1 MDVTAVVR
9 WGVIL
14 RISAMASYRFG
25 GKKVAITTPIF
36 DLPCVLDRSS
46 AVDMDSLFDGISQA
60 PAPLAER
67 MRPLQLE
74 DYVGQAHLVGES
86 GALRLAAQGGNLP
99 ACLFWGPPGVGKT
112 TLARLLADATGAHFH
127 PFSAVML
134 GVPDLRKVMDEARER
149 YALSKKRTLLFVDE
163 IHRFNKAQQD
173 FLLPHVERGTVMFI
187 GATTENP
194 SFEVISALLSRAK
207 VYQLNALEADE
218 IRSICAR
225 ALSGALENRIALD
238 DSAWDVLLQIADG
251 DARRALNALEI
262 LDDVARAQKRTQA
275 FTAQNVSQF
284 VTQGHLRYDKGGE
297 EHYNIIS
304 AYIKSMRGSN
314 PDAAL
319 YYMARMLEA
328 GEDPHFILRRMM
340 IFASEDIG
348 NADPQAIQVAAATQQ
363 VFDFV
368 GMPEGWI
375 PMAQCCAY
383 LASAPKSNASYAA
396 YWNAREDAKAH
407 GALEV
412 PLHLRNAPTKLM
424 KELGYGKNYQY
435 PHSFEGHHAKEKYL
449 PEKLGDKIY
458 YNPTQNGYER
468 HIAERLKSWRDK
480 K

>member
-1 MDVTAVVR
+1 MGDAGLAAISMDT
-9 WGVIL
+9 
-14 RISAMASYRFG
+14 
-25 GKKVAITTPIF
+25 
-36 DLPCVLDRSS
+36 
-46 AVDMDSLFDGISQA
+46 LFDAISQA

-67 MRPLQLE
+67 MRPGTLS
-74 DYVGQAHLVGES
+74 DFVGQDHLVGQS
-86 GALRLAAQGGNLP
+86 GPLRLAATAGNLP
-99 ACLFWGPPGVGKT
+99 ACIFWGPPGVGKT
-112 TLARLLADATGAHFH
+112 TLARLLADAAGAHFH

-134 GVPDLRKVMDEARER
+134 GVPDLRKAMAEARER
-149 YALSKKRTLLFVDE
+149 YALTQKRTLLFVDE

-173 FLLPHVERGTVMFI
+173 FLLPHVERGTVLFI

-207 VYQLNALEADE
+207 VYQLHTLTADE
-218 IRSICAR
+218 VRNISER
-225 ALSGALENRIALD
+225 ALHEGLADRIALD
-238 DSAWDVLLQIADG
+238 DSAWQAVIQIADG

-262 LDDVARAQKRTQA
+262 LDDVARAKKGKKPFSGEEVLQI
-275 FTAQNVSQF
+275 

-297 EHYNIIS
+297 EHYNVIS
-304 AYIKSMRGSN
+304 AFIKSMRGSN
-314 PDAAL
+314 PDAAI

-328 GEDPHFILRRMM
+328 GEEPHFILRRMM

-348 NADPQAIQVAAATQQ
+348 NADPQAIQVAVSAQQ

-375 PMAQCCAY
+375 PMAQCCTY
-383 LASAPKSNASYAA
+383 LASAPKSNASYSA

-424 KELGYGKNYQY
+424 KKIGEN
-435 PHSFEGHHAKEKYL
+435 YL
-449 PEKLGDKIY
+449 PEKLRDKIY
-458 YNPTQNGYER
+458 YKPTENGYER
-468 HIAERLKSWRDK
+468 HIADRLKLWREK

>member
-1 MDVTAVVR
+1 MT
-9 WGVIL
+9 GL
-14 RISAMASYRFG
+14 F
-25 GKKVAITTPIF
+25 
-36 DLPCVLDRSS
+36 
-46 AVDMDSLFDGISQA
+46 DSLENA
-60 PAPLAER
+60 PSPLAER
-67 MRPLQLE
+67 MRPQRLE
-74 DYVGQAHLVGES
+74 DFVGQGHLVGLS
-86 GALRLAAQGGNLP
+86 GPLRLATQAGQLP
-99 ACLFWGPPGVGKT
+99 ACIFWGPPGVGKT
-112 TLARLLADATGAHFH
+112 TLARLLSDAVAAHFH
-127 PFSAVML
+127 SASAVLL
-134 GVPDLRKVMDEARER
+134 GVPDLRKAIAEARER
-149 YALSKKRTLLFVDE
+149 YALSQKRTLLFVDE

-173 FLLPHVERGTVMFI
+173 FLLPHVERGTVLFI

-207 VYQLNALEADE
+207 VYQLHALGQKE
-218 IRSICAR
+218 IRRISER
-225 ALSGALENRIALD
+225 ALREGLGDRIALD
-238 DSAWDVLLQIADG
+238 DSAWEAVVQIADG

-262 LDDVARAQKRTQA
+262 LDGVARSQNRKAPFSGEEVAQI
-275 FTAQNVSQF
+275 

-297 EHYNIIS
+297 EHYNVIS
-304 AYIKSMRGSN
+304 AFIKSMRGSN

-375 PMAQCCAY
+375 PLAQCCTY

-396 YWNAREDAKAH
+396 YWNAREDAQDH

-424 KELGYGKNYQY
+424 KEIGYGKNYQY
-435 PHSFEGHHAKEKYL
+435 PHSFEGHFVKEHYL
-449 PEKLGDKIY
+449 PEKLRDKIY
-458 YNPTQNGYER
+458 YKPTENGYER
-468 HIAERLKSWRDK
+468 HIAERLNNWRK
-480 K
+480 KNRSSS

>member
-1 MDVTAVVR
+1 MD
-9 WGVIL
+9 
-14 RISAMASYRFG
+14 
-25 GKKVAITTPIF
+25 
-36 DLPCVLDRSS
+36 DL
-46 AVDMDSLFDGISQA
+46 FEGISQA
-60 PAPLAER
+60 PAPLAEK
-67 MRPLQLE
+67 MRPQTLA
-74 DYVGQAHLVGES
+74 DFVGQVHLVGPN
-86 GALRLAAQGGNLP
+86 GPLLLAAKGGNLP
-99 ACLFWGPPGVGKT
+99 ACIFWGPPGVGKT
-112 TLARLLADATGAHFH
+112 TLARLLADTADAHFH

-149 YALSKKRTLLFVDE
+149 FALTKKRTLLFVDE

-173 FLLPHVERGTVMFI
+173 FLLPHVERGTVLFI

-207 VYQLNALEADE
+207 VYQLNTLTAEEVRRIAE
-218 IRSICAR
+218 R
-225 ALSGALENRIALD
+225 ALQDGLEDRITLE
-238 DSAWDVLLQIADG
+238 DSAWQAIVQIADG

-262 LDDVARAQKRTQA
+262 LDGVARVKARKVPFA
-275 FTAQNVSQF
+275 GEDVVEI

-297 EHYNIIS
+297 EHYNVIS
-304 AYIKSMRGSN
+304 AFIKSMRGSN

-328 GEDPHFILRRMM
+328 GEEPHFILRRMM

-348 NADPQAIQVAAATQQ
+348 NADPQAIQVAVSAQQ

-375 PMAQCCAY
+375 PMAQCCTY
-383 LASAPKSNASYAA
+383 LACAPKSNASYAA
-396 YWNAREDAKAH
+396 YKHALADTKEY

-424 KELGYGKNYQY
+424 KEIGYGKDYQY
-435 PHSFEGHHAKEKYL
+435 PHSFEGHHVKENYF
-449 PEKLGDKIY
+449 PEKLGEKIY
-458 YNPTQNGYER
+458 YEPTQNGYER
-468 HIAERLKSWRDK
+468 HIADRLSLWRRK

>member
-1 MDVTAVVR
+1 MDE
-9 WGVIL
+9 
-14 RISAMASYRFG
+14 
-25 GKKVAITTPIF
+25 
-36 DLPCVLDRSS
+36 
-46 AVDMDSLFDGISQA
+46 LFDSALQA
-60 PAPLAER
+60 PPPLAER
-67 MRPLQLE
+67 MRPQKLT
-74 DYVGQAHLVGES
+74 DFVGQAHLVGPA
-86 GALRLAAQGGNLP
+86 GPLRLAAQAGNLP

-112 TLARLLADATGAHFH
+112 TLARLLAEAAGAHFH

-134 GVPDLRKVMDEARER
+134 GVPDLRKVMEEAKER
-149 YALSKKRTLLFVDE
+149 YALTKKRTLLFVDE

-173 FLLPHVERGTVMFI
+173 FLLPHVERGTVLFI

-207 VYQLNALEADE
+207 VYQLHALTPDE
-218 IRSICAR
+218 IRNISER
-225 ALSGALENRIALD
+225 ALHEGIEDRITLD
-238 DSAWDVLLQIADG
+238 ESAWQAVGQIADG

-262 LDDVARAQKRTQA
+262 LDDVARAKNHKTP
-275 FTAQNVSQF
+275 FTGEEVLQI

-297 EHYNIIS
+297 EHYNVIS
-304 AYIKSMRGSN
+304 AFIKSMRGSN
-314 PDAAL
+314 PDAAI

-328 GEDPHFILRRMM
+328 GEEPHFILRRMM

-348 NADPQAIQVAAATQQ
+348 NADPQAIQVAVSAQQ

-375 PMAQCCAY
+375 PMAQCCTY

-396 YWNAREDAKAH
+396 YKSALGDVKHH

-424 KELGYGKNYQY
+424 KEIGYGKNYRY
-435 PHSFEGHHAKEKYL
+435 PHSFDQNFVKENYL
-449 PEKLGDKIY
+449 PEQIGEKEY
-458 YNPTQNGYER
+458 YQPTQNGYER
-468 HIAERLKSWRDK
+468 HIAERLKLWRDK

>member
-1 MDVTAVVR
+1 
-9 WGVIL
+9 
-14 RISAMASYRFG
+14 
-25 GKKVAITTPIF
+25 
-36 DLPCVLDRSS
+36 
-46 AVDMDSLFDGISQA
+46 MDSLFDDISQA

-67 MRPLQLE
+67 MRPKTLVE
-74 DYVGQAHLVGES
+74 FVGQDHLVGKT
-86 GALRLAAQGGNLP
+86 GPLRLAAEGGSLP

-112 TLARLLADATGAHFH
+112 TLARLLGLAAGAHFH

-134 GVPDLRKVMDEARER
+134 GVPDLRKVMEEARER
-149 YALSKKRTLLFVDE
+149 YALTKKRTLLFVDE

-173 FLLPHVERGTVMFI
+173 FLLPHVERGTVLFI

-207 VYQLNALEADE
+207 VYQLHALTADE
-218 IRSICAR
+218 IRSITKR
-225 ALSGALENRIALD
+225 ALREGLNDRISIDEPALTAI
-238 DSAWDVLLQIADG
+238 VQIADG

-262 LDDVARAQKRTQA
+262 LDDVARGKKRGPFSAEEVLQI
-275 FTAQNVSQF
+275 

-304 AYIKSMRGSN
+304 AFIKSMRGSN

-328 GEDPHFILRRMM
+328 GEEPHFILRRMM

-375 PMAQCCAY
+375 PLAQCCTY

-396 YWNAREDAKAH
+396 YKLALADVKQH

-424 KELGYGKNYQY
+424 KEIGYGKNYQY
-435 PHSFEGHHAKEKYL
+435 PHSFDGNHVKEKYL
-449 PEKLGDKIY
+449 PEKLDEPVY
-458 YNPTQNGYER
+458 YEPTQNGYER
-468 HIAERLKSWRDK
+468 HIAERLKMWREK